1 MDSNPSDSSVHG
13 ISEARL
19 LEWLGISF
27 SRESSQPRDP
37 AYVSW
42 VSCIGRHTLYHCT
55 TISQSSSWWDC
66 VVCSGCS
73 GVGKKK
79 WLRATDVIA
88 EGKKAWRFTGVRADA
103 FVRMPVFVF
112 LFWSLACG
120 ILVPPWGIDP
130 VPSALGTLN
139 LSHWTTREVRMSIFC
154 PSFRFPRNYPFLG
167 RLELYAFLQS
177 SELIWCKL
185 YIVGIQKNLYGAH
198 KECTKGTDDVFYPQ
212 ASISLQNSYA
222 ASKNT

>member
-1 MDSNPSDSSVHG
+1 MAWHFLLQGIFPTQGSSLC
-13 ISEARL
+13 L
-19 LEWLGISF
+19 LGLLHWQAHSLPLHHHKPIQFLVGLCRVF
-27 SRESSQPRDP
+27 
-37 AYVSW
+37 W
-42 VSCIGRHTLYHCT
+42 VFWGR
-55 TISQSSSWWDC
+55 
-66 VVCSGCS
+66 
-73 GVGKKK
+73 KKK

-112 LFWSLACG
+112 LFWSLTCG
-120 ILVPPWGIDP
+120 VLVPPWGIDP

-154 PSFRFPRNYPFLG
+154 PYFRFPRNYPFLG
-167 RLELYAFLQS
+167 MPELYAFLQS

-185 YIVGIQKNLYGAH
+185 YIADIQKNLYGAH